1 MINDYIV
8 TGYAVDLSKEVA
20 DSRSGH
26 AWYLPHHGVI
36 NPNKSKVHV
45 VYDAAAEYQ
54 GTSLN
59 QELLQCPQLNNSLYG
74 VLFQFRKGV
83 VAVASDL
90 ESMFHGI
97 GYAKENT
104 DALGFF
110 WWSGSMEEPPNDY
123 KMTVNFFGNADSTC
137 IASWAVQ
144 KTARDNES
152 EFERDVCKVVS
163 NKFNVNDGLFSVPT
177 TEQAVEMSLRLIK
190 LLQRGSFRLTMFV
203 SNVKKVLSA
212 IPAEER
218 IVMNMYLD

>member
-8 TGYAVDLSKEVA
+8 TGYAVDLSEEGA

-26 AWYLPHHGVI
+26 TWYLPHHGVI

-59 QELLQCPQLNNSLYG
+59 QELLQGPQLNNSLFG

-97 GYAKENT
+97 GCAKENT
-104 DALGFF
+104 DDALGLF

-123 KMTVNFFGNADSTC
+123 KITVNFFGKADSPC
-137 IASWAVQ
+137 IASWALQ
-144 KTARDNES
+144 KTARDS
-152 EFERDVCKVVS
+152 
-163 NKFNVNDGLFSVPT
+163 P
-177 TEQAVEMSLRLIK
+177 SLREMCV
-190 LLQRGSFRLTMFV
+190 RLSPTN
-203 SNVKKVLSA
+203 ST
-212 IPAEER
+212 
-218 IVMNMYLD
+218 

>member
-59 QELLQCPQLNNSLYG
+59 QELLQGPQLNNSLFG

-97 GYAKENT
+97 GCAKENT
-104 DALGFF
+104 DSSF

-123 KMTVNFFGNADSTC
+123 KLTVHFFGNADSPC
-137 IASWAVQ
+137 IASWALR

-152 EFERDVCKVVS
+152 EFGRDVCKVVS
-163 NKFNVNDGLFSVPT
+163 NKFNVNDGLFSVPI

-190 LLQRGSFRLTMFV
+190 LLQRRSFRLTMFV